1 MRKTKALL
9 LFCLAMAFVTVAYA
23 SSKISD
29 DGYRLL
35 RELVSYKNREI
46 DMLKNLNQYTLDCN
60 NVSDAQF
67 AAKKCSDRMA
77 EMQSQDRD
85 LQVKHDVFGHDL
97 QAHLRQHKDEESL
110 FMGLM
115 LDDREFSN
123 FAH

>member
-1 MRKTKALL
+1 MRKITALL
-9 LFCLAMAFVTVAYA
+9 VFCLVAIFVTAAYA

-46 DMLKNLNQYTLDCN
+46 DALKNLNQYTLDCA
-60 NVSDAQF
+60 NVP
-67 AAKKCSDRMA
+67 AAEFTEKKCSERMTN
-77 EMQSQDRD
+77 MQSEDRD
-85 LQVKHDVFGHDL
+85 LQVKHDVFGHEL
-97 QAHLRQHKDEESL
+97 QDHLRKHKDEEWL

-115 LDDREFSN
+115 LDDKEFSN